1 MKPARPAVAKLL
13 VLAAAVVAAAV
24 LAQIAGVDLRRW
36 SPETIKAYMLSFG
49 QLAPVVYLLV
59 YGQPVIPL
67 PASLM
72 TLAGGLAFG
81 PVWGAAAALAGGT
94 IRACSQFLLVRLL
107 GRQAAAQ
114 LFKDRLVK
122 LQARIGERAITTV
135 ILIRIVPNLPF
146 DVQNCALALS
156 GIRFWPYAL
165 GSFLGLIPG
174 ALVYVYF
181 GYSLTDLRQ
190 RWKLL
195 LALGLVLGFAGWQ
208 HWLSRRVK
216 VKAS

>member
-1 MKPARPAVAKLL
+1 MTPARPVAARLL
-13 VLAAAVVAAAV
+13 LLAAAVVAAVA
-24 LAQIAGVDLRRW
+24 LAQIVGVDLRRW

-59 YGQPVIPL
+59 YGQPIIPL

-72 TLAGGLAFG
+72 MLASGLAFG
-81 PVWGAAAALAGGT
+81 PVWGSAAALAGGT

-122 LQARIGERAITTV
+122 LRSRIGERAITTV
-135 ILIRIVPNLPF
+135 MLIRIVPNLPF

-174 ALVYVYF
+174 VLVYVYF

-190 RWKLL
+190 SWKLF

-208 HWLSRRVK
+208 HRLSRRVK
-216 VKAS
+216 VP